1 MNHQFKPG
9 DLALVIASPRKENP
23 NVGRCVELL
32 CLVMP
37 DETVPMPSGHGLHN
51 VGDRGAWMCYA
62 PGLLLGDLDAGG
74 IDLILPERLS
84 PLRGDFAPYQQKAK
98 EAEPCA

>member
-9 DLALVIASPRKENP
+9 DQALIIASPRRNNP

-32 CLVMP
+32 RLVMP
-37 DETVPMPSGHGLHN
+37 GETGPMPCGRGLQN
-51 VGDRGAWMCYA
+51 VSDRSAWMCYA
-62 PGLLLGDLDAGG
+62 PGLLLGGRDAGG

-84 PLRGDFAPYQQKAK
+84 PLRGDFELEHQKAK

>member
-98 EAEPCA
+98 EAEPCL

>member
-1 MNHQFKPG
+1 MSHQFKQG
-9 DLALVIASPRKENP
+9 DLALIIASARKNNP

-32 CLVMP
+32 RLVMP
-37 DETVPMPSGHGLHN
+37 GETVPMPCGRELQN
-51 VGDRGAWMCYA
+51 VSDRSAWMCYA
-62 PGLLLGDLDAGG
+62 PGLLLGELDAGG

-84 PLRGDFAPYQQKAK
+84 PLRGDFEPGQQKAK

>member
-1 MNHQFKPG
+1 
-9 DLALVIASPRKENP
+9 
-23 NVGRCVELL
+23 
-32 CLVMP
+32 
-37 DETVPMPSGHGLHN
+37 
-51 VGDRGAWMCYA
+51 AWMCYA

-98 EAEPCA
+98 EAEPCL